1 MLITILTEGSI
12 DWGIGHICRC
22 LAFYDA
28 FLNEGFDVR
37 FIIHGDTSVT
47 SLLSNR
53 NVEYIPWLEDIALL
67 KNCIKDEVVF
77 MDSIQADQSMVDFL
91 QNHDT
96 SVLNLVNE
104 NEYTEVHASQFFRQ
118 LVSKHVE

>member
-91 QNHDT
+91 QNH
-96 SVLNLVNE
+96 VYLNSATLL
-104 NEYTEVHASQFFRQ
+104 QI
-118 LVSKHVE
+118 

>member
-37 FIIHGDTSVT
+37 F
-47 SLLSNR
+47 LSNVRESYLLNILIPKLLNVSTTFHR
-53 NVEYIPWLEDIALL
+53 NY
-67 KNCIKDEVVF
+67 
-77 MDSIQADQSMVDFL
+77 
-91 QNHDT
+91 H
-96 SVLNLVNE
+96 VLSPL
-104 NEYTEVHASQFFRQ
+104 SRP
-118 LVSKHVE
+118 

>member
-67 KNCIKDEVVF
+67 KNALKMKWYLWILFKR
-77 MDSIQADQSMVDFL
+77 I
-91 QNHDT
+91 
-96 SVLNLVNE
+96 
-104 NEYTEVHASQFFRQ
+104 SQWLIFYRIMFIN
-118 LVSKHVE
+118 

>member
-77 MDSIQADQSMVDFL
+77 R
-91 QNHDT
+91 
-96 SVLNLVNE
+96 VLFKRI
-104 NEYTEVHASQFFRQ
+104 SQWLIFYRIMFIN
-118 LVSKHVE
+118 